1 MTFPLTVIAGNEA
14 KEQLAQH
21 GWQPELFT
29 ALVGAS
35 GGAKLLGIAHLDRA
49 IFKNFLGKAHHQM
62 ELYGSSIGSWR
73 HAALA
78 SGESA
83 DAIEEL
89 QYRYLNQKW
98 AHDDP
103 RPTQEIVDSL
113 CEWVLDG
120 FLNEEAV
127 NSIINNN
134 RFTTHIV
141 TARGR
146 GLNNRANDWLLAIGM
161 TASAIGNLMH
171 RELLSLGFQRVVF
184 SSGPPHAFKF
194 KDFNTLHIPLTQEL
208 LKPALLASGSI
219 PFLMG
224 GINLRQVSAPGQY
237 WDGGIIDYHFDFG
250 NQVGEGMILYPH
262 FDTNVIKGWFDKRIP
277 WRITA
282 TKLLSKTV
290 FVAPSQHYLKQLP
303 GGKIPDRKDFSR
315 FSEKER
321 IKRWHTALEH
331 SKALATAF
339 GEMISHA
346 DPLAYISD

>member
-134 RFTTHIV
+134 SDICHSDTPKDDYIQRNFCHSCLHYVSVIS
-141 TARGR
+141 TACCIISI
-146 GLNNRANDWLLAIGM
+146 RA
-161 TASAIGNLMH
+161 
-171 RELLSLGFQRVVF
+171 F
-184 SSGPPHAFKF
+184 S
-194 KDFNTLHIPLTQEL
+194 
-208 LKPALLASGSI
+208 
-219 PFLMG
+219 
-224 GINLRQVSAPGQY
+224 INLV
-237 WDGGIIDYHFDFG
+237 
-250 NQVGEGMILYPH
+250 
-262 FDTNVIKGWFDKRIP
+262 
-277 WRITA
+277 
-282 TKLLSKTV
+282 
-290 FVAPSQHYLKQLP
+290 
-303 GGKIPDRKDFSR
+303 
-315 FSEKER
+315 
-321 IKRWHTALEH
+321 
-331 SKALATAF
+331 
-339 GEMISHA
+339 
-346 DPLAYISD
+346 